1 MKFLI
6 QKVKNEIIYD
16 FAFELIRSKEFY
28 DWLGEGEF
36 EIEYA
41 YDLLWPKEC
50 GGVGGESDF
59 RNWVPVG
66 SVEFVSRYSSSR
78 SSTRTHAISFKC
90 SSLFI

>member
-6 QKVKNEIIYD
+6 QKVKNEIVYD

-41 YDLLWPKEC
+41 YDFLWPKKC
-50 GGVGGESDF
+50 GEEDF
-59 RNWVPVG
+59 RSCW
-66 SVEFVSRYSSSR
+66 
-78 SSTRTHAISFKC
+78 ISQTWNEVCYTKE
-90 SSLFI
+90 IK